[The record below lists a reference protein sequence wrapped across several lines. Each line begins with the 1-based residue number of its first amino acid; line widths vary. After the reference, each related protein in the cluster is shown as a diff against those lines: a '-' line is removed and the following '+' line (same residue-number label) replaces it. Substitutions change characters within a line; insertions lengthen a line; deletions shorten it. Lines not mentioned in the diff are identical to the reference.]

1 MWNRLSIRVKLTLL
15 TAIVLCII
23 SLISFRINI
32 DNASNIFIIP
42 DGVNVTNTMG
52 GRCFKLDFDIAQKT
66 FRINCFYITVFC
78 SVFGT
83 ALMWFVS
90 GRVLKPLSTFTKA
103 IKDIDINNVG
113 ENVSVVKSKDEVGEL
128 QDSFNFMLENIK
140 DSYIRQKSFS
150 QNAAHELKTPVAA
163 IKTNLEVLN
172 MDENPDISDYK
183 DFVNVVSRQI
193 DMMSSIVQGLR
204 LLSSGE
210 SLNFE
215 KICLKDLIYDIL
227 TDLKTYIESRHQKVE
242 VLFDNTDFNI
252 QADRVL
258 LKQAVFN
265 IVHNAIRYSPDE
277 AIIKI
282 TQTGDVLSIKNFGT
296 GIAQADLNRV
306 FEPFYCID
314 KSRSKKYGGSG
325 LGLAI
330 AKDIADRHGFTIN
343 AKSKVDEYVE
353 ISISFSENKNE

>member
-113 ENVSVVKSKDEVGEL
+113 ENISVVKSKDEVGEL

-215 KICLKDLIYDIL
+215 KICLKDLIDDIL
-227 TDLKTYIESRHQKVE
+227 TDLKTYIESRHQK
-242 VLFDNTDFNI
+242 
-252 QADRVL
+252 VL

-330 AKDIADRHGFTIN
+330 AKDITDRHGFLIT

>member
-1 MWNRLSIRVKLTLL
+1 
-15 TAIVLCII
+15 
-23 SLISFRINI
+23 
-32 DNASNIFIIP
+32 
-42 DGVNVTNTMG
+42 
-52 GRCFKLDFDIAQKT
+52 
-66 FRINCFYITVFC
+66 
-78 SVFGT
+78 
-83 ALMWFVS
+83 MWFVS

-113 ENVSVVKSKDEVGEL
+113 ENISVVKSKDEVGEL

-215 KICLKDLIYDIL
+215 KICLKDLIDDIL
-227 TDLKTYIESRHQKVE
+227 TDLKSYIESRHQKVE